1 MLRFVKLIVH
11 IAGITL
17 YVELEEGCV
26 AFFEDSCGFSRL
38 PRSDNPSHAKKTNVK
53 LLLVLSEQVD
63 QKPRG
68 EDDQHETIFHSV
80 RTLKTTSNNRKSQ
93 ICDFLLTTKVYL
105 LHRKIATYGRMGIQ
119 NPGHRN

>member
-26 AFFEDSCGFSRL
+26 PFFEDSFIYINILKIYCCTLQVERCKLEIELEEGCVPFFEDSCGFSRL
-38 PRSDNPSHAKKTNVK
+38 PHSDNPSHAKKTNVK

-80 RTLKTTSNNRKSQ
+80 KTL
-93 ICDFLLTTKVYL
+93 
-105 LHRKIATYGRMGIQ
+105 
-119 NPGHRN
+119 